1 MSDTVVV
8 PSVTLTLDQLLDA
21 IRQLDERALYQV
33 TSVVLERHH
42 DAVLSALIERL
53 SRRESV
59 DYLADSDLVAEV
71 RAVREERA
79 ARAQAGN

>member
-8 PSVTLTLDQLLDA
+8 PFVTLTLDQLLDA
-21 IRQLDERALYQV
+21 IRLLDERGLYQV
-33 TSVVLERHH
+33 ANVVLERHH
-42 DAVLSALIERL
+42 DSALSGLIERL
-53 SRRESV
+53 SQRESV
-59 DYLADSDLVAEV
+59 DYLSDSDLVAEV

>member
-1 MSDTVVV
+1 VVV

-21 IRQLDERALYQV
+21 IRQLDERGLYQV

-42 DAVLSALIERL
+42 DSVLAALIERL
-53 SRRESV
+53 SRREAV
-59 DYLADSDLVAEV
+59 EYLTDSDLAAEV

-79 ARAQAGN
+79 ARAQASD